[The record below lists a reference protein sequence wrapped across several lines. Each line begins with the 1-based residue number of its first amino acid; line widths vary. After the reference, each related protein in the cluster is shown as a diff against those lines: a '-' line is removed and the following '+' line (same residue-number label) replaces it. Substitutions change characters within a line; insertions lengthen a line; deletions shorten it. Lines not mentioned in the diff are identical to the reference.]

1 MKGGLYNQYMGNT
14 HFHVPSFRSGLVTAA
29 AAAILSAGP
38 GTAVFAGGPDGGQRP
53 ATVSRSAPQGW
64 RTNVREFAMANF
76 RHPAWGASHAARD
89 YSLAVKLAAADKV
102 QLDDDVLYAAAWL
115 HDMGAFAPWAD
126 PKADHAEVALSSAAE
141 VLAGAGFP
149 AAKLDTVRGAIRT
162 HMHERT
168 PEGPEALYLHDA
180 DALEWLG
187 AIGAARL
194 LALVDPN
201 GAAPTTPMMAAGLE
215 DMLAKVP
222 ARVLSPAGRALLPAR
237 KAELEQFLRNLRA
250 ESDNFRQL

>member
-1 MKGGLYNQYMGNT
+1 MEMTNIYLG
-14 HFHVPSFRSGLVTAA
+14 VSRFRLGIAA
-29 AAAILSAGP
+29 ALAAVILTAGAGAAVSAAGP
-38 GTAVFAGGPDGGQRP
+38 GGEQQPAVAD
-53 ATVSRSAPQGW
+53 SAAAPGW
-64 RTNVREFAMANF
+64 RAIVREFAMAKF

-89 YSLAVKLAAADKV
+89 YFLALKLAAADKV
-102 QLDDDVLYAAAWL
+102 KLDDDVLYAAAWL

-149 AAKLDTVRGAIRT
+149 AGKLDAVRGAMRT
-162 HMHERT
+162 HMYERT